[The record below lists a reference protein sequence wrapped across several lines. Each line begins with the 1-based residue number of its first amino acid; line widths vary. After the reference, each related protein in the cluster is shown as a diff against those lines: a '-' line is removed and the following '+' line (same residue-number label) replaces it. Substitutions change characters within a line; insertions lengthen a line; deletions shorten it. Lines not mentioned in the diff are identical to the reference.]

1 MLRSA
6 VAAVHRLSSPVLPD
20 LGGCLAL
27 ASRICVLD
35 GSAAGIQMPLHLC
48 WEAGSAV
55 LPALSEMSALLELL
69 RLLKQGCQLQALE
82 DLDVIRCCC
91 LEQSCNRT

>member
-20 LGGCLAL
+20 LGGCLVL
-27 ASRICVLD
+27 ASRICVCD
-35 GSAAGIQMPLHLC
+35 GSAAGLQMPLHFC
-48 WEAGSAV
+48 WQAGCAV
-55 LPALSEMSALLELL
+55 LSALSEVSALLELP

>member
-6 VAAVHRLSSPVLPD
+6 VCAVHRLSSPMLPD
-20 LGGCLAL
+20 LGGCLVL

-35 GSAAGIQMPLHLC
+35 GIAAGIQMPLHFC
-48 WEAGSAV
+48 WEACSAV
-55 LPALSEMSALLELL
+55 LSALSEVRTLLKLL

-82 DLDVIRCCC
+82 DLDVIRGGC
-91 LEQSCNRT
+91 LEKSCNRN